1 MQPWKGAQQQ
11 IAFIK
16 TTPRDCLR
24 DQKTTTK
31 KKKRVH
37 AESVCDYAWIKAN
50 GKLGAATT
58 WRRPTFS
65 LHHCHLF
72 ITLTYSWYLYGT
84 IFFPI
89 AAWWGCDCSH
99 SFKFF
104 KDKQAYKSCSSYPH
118 WQCNTFKFML
128 PLFLEKSH
136 TALCQIAVPPQILW
150 SNSFGSGWDEE
161 AGLWFLHQPLGIPP
175 FPFTFKKMGRC
186 MMTVWRHYDGHLR
199 YVGAGVPSYLSENI
213 KLL

>member
-31 KKKRVH
+31 KKRVH
-37 AESVCDYAWIKAN
+37 AESVCDYAWIKEN
-50 GKLGAATT
+50 GKLNTATT
-58 WRRPTFS
+58 WRRPAFS
-65 LHHCHLF
+65 LPHCHLF

-84 IFFPI
+84 IIFRI
-89 AAWWGCDCSH
+89 AAWWGCDCSY

-104 KDKQAYKSCSSYPH
+104 KDKQAHKSCSSYPH
-118 WQCNTFKFML
+118 WQFSTFKYMP

-150 SNSFGSGWDEE
+150 SNSFASGWDEE
-161 AGLWFLHQPLGIPP
+161 AGLWFLHQPLGIPF
-175 FPFTFKKMGRC
+175 FP
-186 MMTVWRHYDGHLR
+186 
-199 YVGAGVPSYLSENI
+199 S
-213 KLL
+213 LLKRWDSAW